1 MNEDNL
7 QQSPHGGQRRDQ
19 TSGQGNGQDNG
30 QGRDQGR
37 DQGNGQ
43 IDGEPPRSSPMPN
56 QGLRKRTSIL
66 VGLAFVLFGLLMLFI
81 AGDSA
86 ASTAPV
92 QCSCSVIHADTSITT
107 QEKSIE
113 Y

>member
-1 MNEDNL
+1 MSDRSHEEGHHE
-7 QQSPHGGQRRDQ
+7 SPRE
-19 TSGQGNGQDNG
+19 GQDSGTDRG
-30 QGRDQGR
+30 QDREHIGR
-37 DQGNGQ
+37 
-43 IDGEPPRSSPMPN
+43 EPPRPQPQPN

-86 ASTAPV
+86 ASSA
-92 QCSCSVIHADTSITT
+92 AKNLYTT